1 MVAFG
6 REMKDI
12 KTQGIVL
19 RRTNYGE
26 ADRILN
32 IITPVGKIGV
42 MARGVRKP
50 KSKLAGGVEM
60 FTLADLQ
67 IHQGK
72 SELGVLTSARM
83 VRHFGEIVK
92 NYELMQVAGTMLKRV
107 SVASESVDSEEYYE
121 ITKNVLEGLNDGM
134 DVRLVETWFVLNLR
148 KVGGEELNVHRDA
161 SGEMLAAG
169 EKYDWN
175 NVDEVF
181 VRHDNGEYGESEIKL
196 LRLMSRVDLRSIG
209 RVKIE
214 HGIISRV
221 YDIIK
226 IWEK

>member
-134 DVRLVETWFVLNLR
+134 DVRLAETWFVLNLR
-148 KVGGEELNVHRDA
+148 KV
-161 SGEMLAAG
+161 
-169 EKYDWN
+169 
-175 NVDEVF
+175 
-181 VRHDNGEYGESEIKL
+181 
-196 LRLMSRVDLRSIG
+196 
-209 RVKIE
+209 
-214 HGIISRV
+214 
-221 YDIIK
+221 
-226 IWEK
+226 